1 MKVVSS
7 VWILL
12 LVVTTFLPSI
22 KAGEAPLWTELPAVE
37 RSAPIEGAVCANRF
51 SKLAEVLSPAVVHI
65 SVTQRARGRTRRST
79 PFGAPYGTAPKAQK
93 NTATG
98 TGFMIRSDGFIVTN
112 NHVVENAD
120 SIRVILVDD
129 REFTATLIGA
139 DPATDLALIKI
150 AVSAPLPVAPL
161 GDSEEI
167 RIGDW
172 VIAIGNPFGL
182 DHTVTAGIV
191 SAKGRK
197 EVMPGRG
204 PIYANFIQTDASINP
219 GNSGGPLINMR
230 GEVIGINTAVVAS
243 GQGIGF
249 SIPINM
255 VKKLLPQ
262 LAQGKIQRAY
272 LGVYLQSVT
281 RQIAQALGLEKTNG
295 ALISKVFPN
304 SPADKGGLEAGDVV
318 VAFDGKEIETSSDLA
333 WMSSVAPIGS
343 KVSVSFLREGTQK
356 EASVVMALHPDD
368 EAQAEGKETTRDK
381 GRATPLDGIG
391 AAVTDLPGSLR
402 KEIRLKPGIGALVD
416 SVEPGGPASKAGLR
430 AGDII
435 LRLGYKIVKGP
446 GPLSSLC
453 KGVPSGRNLS
463 FHIMRGDYESWI
475 AMKKD

>member
-1 MKVVSS
+1 MRAVSS
-7 VWILL
+7 VWVLL
-12 LVVTTFLPSI
+12 LTLITFAPPI
-22 KAGEAPLWTELPAVE
+22 NAGEPPLWTELPASE
-37 RSAPIEGAVCANRF
+37 RSVPIEGAVHADRF

-65 SVTQRARGRTRRST
+65 SVTQRARGRAYGRT
-79 PFGAPYGTAPKAQK
+79 PFGFPFGGAPREQE
-93 NTATG
+93 NVATG
-98 TGFMIRSDGFIVTN
+98 TGFVIRSDGFIVTN

-120 SIRVILVDD
+120 SIRVLLVDD

-150 AVSAPLPVAPL
+150 AVTDPLPVAPL

-230 GEVIGINTAVVAS
+230 GEVIGINTAIIAS

-249 SIPINM
+249 SIPVNM

-281 RQIAQALGLEKTNG
+281 RQIAQALGLEKTSG
-295 ALISKVFPN
+295 ALISTVFPK

-333 WMSSVAPIGS
+333 WMASVAPIGS
-343 KVSVSFLREGTQK
+343 KVTVSYLREGAKK
-356 EASVVMALHPDD
+356 ETTVVMASHPDN
-368 EAQAEGKETTRDK
+368 ERQAEGEDTAPDNGK
-381 GRATPLDGIG
+381 ATSLDGIG
-391 AAVTDLPGSLR
+391 ASVSNLPRNLR
-402 KEIRLKPGIGALVD
+402 KEIRLKPGIGALVE

-430 AGDII
+430 VGDII
-435 LRLGYKIVKGP
+435 LRVGYKVVKNP
-446 GPLSSLC
+446 RALASLC
-453 KGVPSGRNLS
+453 KGIPAGKNLS
-463 FHIMRGDYESWI
+463 FHIMRGEYESWI
-475 AMKKD
+475 AMKKE